1 MMRLQTWSLTLM
13 DRWIVRKSLMIRIL
27 VAFCDSSNL
36 QKKKLPAIQP
46 QTFHTGKSKSSG
58 TCSAESKWSALDQ
71 CCHSRLPSTHPT
83 AYCVDAG
90 LPVLWWKRWSWRSL
104 GLMTVL
110 CPFPAWCQLQAVHT
124 HTLLT
129 IYLNGGMIEHEGYCI
144 YCPASPILW
153 YDITCKEVR
162 VMYVYIA
169 PMYMYIGSLMG
180 YWGNH
185 YLYIYAYIRCKSPNF
200 QGCSC
205 LVSALCPCKDNPAK
219 CQSSK
224 AWGRYRSWL
233 KGARTGEGQGDA

>member
-13 DRWIVRKSLMIRIL
+13 DRWIVRISLMIRIL

-36 QKKKLPAIQP
+36 QKKKAASHSAPDFPHRKVKELRDVQRKIEVECLGSMLPLTSPINPSNRTLCWCRSSRALMEEMKLK
-46 QTFHTGKSKSSG
+46 KSGSYV
-58 TCSAESKWSALDQ
+58 L
-71 CCHSRLPSTHPT
+71 SRHG
-83 AYCVDAG
+83 ANCKQY
-90 LPVLWWKRWSWRSL
+90 
-104 GLMTVL
+104 
-110 CPFPAWCQLQAVHT
+110 
-124 HTLLT
+124 TLLT

-185 YLYIYAYIRCKSPNF
+185 YLYIRIHKM
-200 QGCSC
+200 
-205 LVSALCPCKDNPAK
+205 
-219 CQSSK
+219 
-224 AWGRYRSWL
+224 
-233 KGARTGEGQGDA
+233 